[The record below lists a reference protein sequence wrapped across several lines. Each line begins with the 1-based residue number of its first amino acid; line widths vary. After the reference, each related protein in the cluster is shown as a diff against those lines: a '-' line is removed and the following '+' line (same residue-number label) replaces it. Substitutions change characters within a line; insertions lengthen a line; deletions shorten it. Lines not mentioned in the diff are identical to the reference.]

1 MILLNEYLSISQ
13 QLLQSGSNITLFV
26 VIVTGVLAAAYFWFL
41 KNQKADSET
50 PNRQIS
56 IKIDRNGKHRY
67 EVVPDSGNG
76 NLKFWIKLIIALI
89 ALAFLWIPIKSLLN
103 PQY

>member
-1 MILLNEYLSISQ
+1 MTILNESLSISQ
-13 QLLQSGSNITLFV
+13 QLLQTGSNVTLFAL
-26 VIVTGVLAAAYFWFL
+26 IATGILAAVYFWFL
-41 KNQKADSET
+41 KNQKADSDST
-50 PNRQIS
+50 RNQVS

-67 EVVPDSGNG
+67 EIVPDSGNS
-76 NLKFWIKLIIALI
+76 NLKFWVKLIIALI

>member
-1 MILLNEYLSISQ
+1 MIIVNVYLSISQ
-13 QLLQSGSNITLFV
+13 QLLQTGSNVTLFV
-26 VIVTGVLAAAYFWFL
+26 LIATGVLAAAYFWFL
-41 KNQKADSET
+41 KNQKADSES

-67 EVVPDSGNG
+67 EIVPDSGNS
-76 NLKFWIKLIIALI
+76 NLKFWMKLVIALI